1 MKPAIGCLLA
11 LLFPVSLRAQELY
24 IAPRLAVGGGSAMTV
39 QAAVRSELQWQRWGG
54 YAAIG
59 ARAATTTCALAPGR
73 SCTLPD
79 PPAWELTAGLM
90 HTVPDS
96 PLRFSVGGGAMRW
109 GGGTDPL
116 VEGEIGL
123 LVPLATSLKLNVGV
137 HGLLVPGVAR
147 PDVASVDVA
156 LVEVVIGLSVRM
168 GRL

>member
-1 MKPAIGCLLA
+1 MRIAIGWLFAVLL
-11 LLFPVSLRAQELY
+11 PVSLRGQELNLG
-24 IAPRLAVGGGSAMTV
+24 PRLAIGDGSAMTV
-39 QAAVRSELQWQRWGG
+39 QAAVRTELLWQRWGG

-59 ARAATTTCALAPGR
+59 ARAATTSCVLGPVR

-90 HTVPDS
+90 HTVSDT
-96 PLRFSVGGGAMRW
+96 PLYLSIGGGATRW

-123 LVPLATSLKLNVGV
+123 RVPAATSLKLNVGV

-147 PDVASVDVA
+147 PYVRSVDVYF
-156 LVEVVIGLSVRM
+156 VEVVVGLSVGL

>member
-1 MKPAIGCLLA
+1 MRLWCLLA
-11 LLFPVSLRAQELY
+11 VLLPASLRGQELHL
-24 IAPRLAVGGGSAMTV
+24 APRLAIGDGSAMTL
-39 QAAVRSELQWQRWGG
+39 QAAIRSELLWQRWGG
-54 YAAIG
+54 YAAFG
-59 ARAATTTCALAPGR
+59 ARAATTSCALGPGR

-96 PLRFSVGGGAMRW
+96 PLRFSIGGGAVRW

-123 LVPLATSLKLNVGV
+123 QFPVATTLKLNLGI

-147 PDVASVDVA
+147 SDVSSVDVYF
-156 LVEVVIGLSVRM
+156 VELVIGLSVRM